1 MVFFRNIALTLAF
14 LLMLVG
20 NTTAV
25 DVCLTE
31 GKFALSGTQT
41 CAATS
46 ESSCCHVHANL
57 SIESNTS
64 CESGHVPQTPHEQ
77 ITIVLD
83 DDLASG
89 KTSTTVPVPTVLF
102 LPFFPDSA
110 PEKNLFPIPEKSP
123 SPPPDFRQLLL
134 QSLSVAGIVPL
145 LA

>member
-1 MVFFRNIALTLAF
+1 MVFFRNIVLTLAF
-14 LLMLVG
+14 MLMLVG

-31 GKFALSGTQT
+31 GKFALAGTQT
-41 CAATS
+41 CSAAS
-46 ESSCCHVHANL
+46 ALPCNHVHSNL
-57 SIESNTS
+57 GIDDNIC
-64 CESGHVPQTPHEQ
+64 CENSHEPHPLHEQ

-89 KTSTTVPVPTVLF
+89 KTSIPVPSPTFLF
-102 LPFFPDSA
+102 LPFFPDNTPTKS
-110 PEKNLFPIPEKSP
+110 FFSIPEKSP

-134 QSLSVAGIVPL
+134 LSPSVAGILPL